1 MKIYRSFY
9 NIFIITSEGG
19 GSSKLE
25 VRTRTGLC
33 MFFNMRTYRVL
44 SVSILIHVL
53 YIFKNIMSNYS
64 LCVLLIRDLNQ
75 IEVLVVVEV
84 VVKTIVI
91 PVMIVKQG
99 N

>member
-1 MKIYRSFY
+1 
-9 NIFIITSEGG
+9 
-19 GSSKLE
+19 
-25 VRTRTGLC
+25 
-33 MFFNMRTYRVL
+33 
-44 SVSILIHVL
+44 
-53 YIFKNIMSNYS
+53 MSNYS